1 MNNNTQRVT
10 VELKNGKFQLINGKS
25 TDELNPKALI
35 LCSAA
40 ECAGWTVMG
49 LLAKDNVK
57 LRNLEITAWGELNT
71 PTLKAESIYT
81 KFMISYNV
89 RCNNLGDQN
98 AVSVAVRDAQEKHCG
113 IVAMLRRIAPV
124 DHEISIVSLE

>member
-1 MNNNTQRVT
+1 
-10 VELKNGKFQLINGKS
+10 
-25 TDELNPKALI
+25 
-35 LCSAA
+35 
-40 ECAGWTVMG
+40 MG

-113 IVAMLRRIAPV
+113 VVAMLRRIAPV